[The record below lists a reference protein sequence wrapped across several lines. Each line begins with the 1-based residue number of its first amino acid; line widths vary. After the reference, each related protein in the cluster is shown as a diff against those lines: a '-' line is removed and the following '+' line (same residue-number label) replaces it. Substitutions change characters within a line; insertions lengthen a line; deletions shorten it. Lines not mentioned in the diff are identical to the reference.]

1 MTASPVDFRLRGVLK
16 ARLLAAAAVAAAA
29 IMIVTA
35 LPTTAAATTQSTSP
49 VALAVSLAGR
59 YWGATACHGQTKVL
73 VGQPVPALLP
83 HDSDA
88 WVTFSSSL
96 GANNLAAP
104 AASYTSCTIALG
116 RARWPTTGS
125 MRQDWDMLCMTIT
138 HEVGHL
144 LGHVHTTAPGNVM
157 NPVFTNY
164 NDEPQLCRTNRPSGA
179 AA

>member
-1 MTASPVDFRLRGVLK
+1 MPK
-16 ARLLAAAAVAAAA
+16 ARLLAAAAAAAA
-29 IMIVTA
+29 IILTA
-35 LPTTAAATTQSTSP
+35 LPAIAAATAPAPSP
-49 VALAVSLAGR
+49 VALALSIAGR
-59 YWGATACHGQTKVL
+59 YWGATPCNGQIKVL
-73 VGQPVPALLP
+73 VSQPVPALLP

-88 WVTFSSSL
+88 WVTFASSL

-116 RARWPTTGS
+116 RDRWPTTAT

-144 LGHVHTTAPGNVM
+144 LGHSHTTTPGNVM

-164 NDEPQLCRTNRPSGA
+164 SDEPQLCRTNRPYGSGSRA
-179 AA
+179 

>member
-1 MTASPVDFRLRGVLK
+1 MPK
-16 ARLLAAAAVAAAA
+16 ARLLAAAAAVAATITVA
-29 IMIVTA
+29 A
-35 LPTTAAATTQSTSP
+35 LPTSAAATTQSTSP
-49 VALAVSLAGR
+49 VALAVSIATR
-59 YWGATACHGQTKVL
+59 YWGTTPCQGQIKVR
-73 VGQPVPALLP
+73 VAQPVPALLP

-104 AASYTSCTIALG
+104 AASYTNCTIALG

-144 LGHVHTTAPGNVM
+144 LGHAHTTAPGNVM

-164 NDEPQLCRTNRPSGA
+164 NDEPQLCRTTRPSGSGA
-179 AA
+179 